1 MTVRKPLVDRRDFL
15 KAAGAVFL
23 SSLTPSALADTLA
36 ADAVFATAF
45 RSRDGA
51 YGAAILSEA
60 GEILHTVALPE
71 RGHDIAFDPVS
82 RRSVVFA
89 RQPGTFAIVFDPVGR
104 DEPRT
109 IQSAPGRHFFGH
121 GVFSPGGALLY
132 ATENDFDNAA
142 GMVGIYD
149 SSDGFSRVGEFPT
162 HGVGPH
168 ELLLLA
174 DGRTLAVANG
184 GIETHPDFGRAKLNL
199 STMKPSLAFVDRLTG
214 DLLER
219 HELPPALHQLSIR
232 HMDVDQDG
240 TVWFG
245 CQHEGP
251 ATERPGLVGRA
262 VRGKDIQLVDM
273 PEPIL
278 AGFRNYVGSVAA
290 NRQAG
295 TVAVSSPQGNCLAV
309 IEAATGRIVAT
320 EALTEVCG
328 LAPDGDSY
336 LATTGT
342 GAIVGVGGSQS
353 GDADHVWD
361 NHLLRIR
368 QQAA

>member
-1 MTVRKPLVDRRDFL
+1 VKKPLVDRRDFL

-23 SSLTPSALADTLA
+23 SSLTPAARADTLA

-51 YGAAILSEA
+51 YGAAILTEA
-60 GEILHTVALPE
+60 GKILHTVRLPE
-71 RGHDIAFDPVS
+71 RGHDIAFDPAS

-89 RQPGTFAIVFDPVGR
+89 RQPGTFAIVFDPAGR
-104 DEPRT
+104 NEPRT
-109 IQSAPGRHFFGH
+109 IQSAHGRHFFGH
-121 GVFSPGGALLY
+121 GVFSPDGALLY

-142 GMVGIYD
+142 GMVGVYN
-149 SSDGFSRVGEFPT
+149 SSGDFSRLGEFPT

-174 DGRTLAVANG
+174 DGRTLAIANG

-199 STMKPSLAFVDRLTG
+199 STMKPSLVFIDRFTG

-232 HMDVDQDG
+232 HMDTDQDG

-251 ATERPGLVGRA
+251 ATEQPRLVGRA
-262 VRGKDIQLVDM
+262 VRGKDIELLDM
-273 PEPIL
+273 PEPVL
-278 AGFRNYVGSVAA
+278 SGFRNYVGSVAA
-290 NRQAG
+290 NREAG
-295 TVAVSSPQGNCLAV
+295 TIAISSPQGNCLA
-309 IEAATGRIVAT
+309 IIDAASGGVVAT
-320 EALTEVCG
+320 RALTEVCG
-328 LAPDGDSY
+328 LAPDGRDY

-342 GAIVGVGGSQS
+342 GTVVGADGSKS
-353 GDADHVWD
+353 VDADHVWD
-361 NHLLRIR
+361 NHLLRIGPW
-368 QQAA
+368 AA